1 MKYYLTQAGRSLL
14 EGKTTGGDTKATA
27 ERLGKW
33 YKGINPKAS
42 RGVVGGGKYNPKA
55 SRGETGYR
63 DPGYMRPRNVPPS
76 TDEYDPTKHEA
87 PEKGKPLR
95 YMKPQHKDY
104 AVGNIRKTIGKVAT
118 RKAERDTPKRGNIH
132 QLAKSKK
139 ATFSTETEKGQDT
152 LKKHGVPNPSLKDM
166 YAKWMRG
173 NSPQSKKNP
182 EGYVRSDRK

>member
-1 MKYYLTQAGRSLL
+1 MKYYLTQAGRSLI
-14 EGKTTGGDTKATA
+14 EGKTTGGDTEGTA
-27 ERLGKW
+27 DRLGKW
-33 YKGINPKAS
+33 YKGIKPDAK
-42 RGVVGGGKYNPKA
+42 P
-55 SRGETGYR
+55 GEK
-63 DPGYMRPRNVPPS
+63 GYMRPRNVPPS

-173 NSPQSKKNP
+173 NSPQSKENP